1 MRLTT
6 PYIKSDL
13 LSGMVVFLVALPL
26 CLGIALASGA
36 PLFSG
41 IISGVIGG
49 IVVGWLS
56 QSHVSVS
63 GPAAGLT
70 AIILTAIQTLGSFE
84 LFLTAVVLAGLFQL
98 ALGLLQAGSISNFF
112 PSNVIE
118 GMLTGIGI
126 IIILK
131 QLPHAVGY
139 DADATTNFAF
149 LEDSS
154 KNSLTAIQTAFSS
167 IEPGAMLIAATSF
180 GILVAFQHLPQLRKL
195 RVLPGGLVAVV
206 AGVLLNEIFIGTGS
220 AIALHNEHL
229 VQLPVATSWSNLMAE
244 MQYPSIKGLL
254 NKQVW
259 MLALTIAA
267 VASLESLL
275 SLEASVKMD
284 PYKRFAS
291 SNAELKAQ
299 GIGNILSGLVGG
311 MPMTSVIVRST
322 ANIDSGART
331 KRSAIFHGIL
341 LLVAFLF
348 IPVVLNK
355 IPLAT
360 LAVILIHIGYKLASP
375 KVFRHMWRSG
385 YAQFI
390 PFMATII
397 AVVFTDLLKGVG
409 IGFAVSV
416 LFILRGNMQLAYFFH
431 KEEHHEG
438 ARIRIKLA
446 QEVSFLNKAAI
457 KQTLAHLP
465 QNSRIV
471 IDASETV
478 YIDHDVLELIRDFSS
493 SGAADKNITVDL
505 TGFRHEYRI
514 ENTQQH
520 VADDVSNKPASSK
533 SSFT

>member
-1 MRLTT
+1 MKYLTRH
-6 PYIKSDL
+6 IQSDL
-13 LSGMVVFLVALPL
+13 LSGILVFLVALPL

-41 IISGVIGG
+41 IITGVIGG

-70 AIILTAIQTLGSFE
+70 AIILTAIQTLGSFD
-84 LFLTAVVLAGLFQL
+84 LFLSAVVLAGLLQL
-98 ALGLLQAGSISNFF
+98 LLGLLKAGNISNFF

-118 GMLTGIGI
+118 GMLSGIGI

-139 DADATTNFAF
+139 DADVTTNFAF
-149 LEDSS
+149 LENSS
-154 KNSLTAIQTAFSS
+154 KNSFAAITTAFTS
-167 IEPGAMLIAATSF
+167 IEPGAIIIAAAALI
-180 GILVAFQHLPQLRKL
+180 ILLAYQNLPSLQRI

-206 AGVLLNEIFIGTGS
+206 AGILLNEVFIRTGS
-220 AIALHNEHL
+220 AWALHKEHL
-229 VQLPVATSWSNLMAE
+229 VNLPIATSWNSLLAQI
-244 MQYPSIKGLL
+244 QYPSIRGWLHPE
-254 NKQVW
+254 VW
-259 MLALTIAA
+259 MLAFTITA
-267 VASLESLL
+267 VASIESLL

-291 SNAELKAQ
+291 SNAELSAQ
-299 GIGNILSGLVGG
+299 GIGNIVSGLLGG
-311 MPMTSVIVRST
+311 LPMTSVIVRST
-322 ANIDSGART
+322 ANIDAGART
-331 KRSAIFHGIL
+331 KLSAIFHGIF
-341 LLVAFLF
+341 LLVAVLF
-348 IPVVLNK
+348 IPALLNK

-360 LAVILIHIGYKLASP
+360 LAVILIVIGYKLTSP

-390 PFMATII
+390 PFVVTIV
-397 AVVFTDLLKGVG
+397 AVVSTDLLKGVG
-409 IGFAVSV
+409 IGFAVSI
-416 LFILRGNMQLAYFFH
+416 LFILRGNMKLAYFFH
-431 KEEHHEG
+431 KETHHDG

-465 QNSRIV
+465 ENSRV
-471 IDASETV
+471 LIDASETV

-493 SGAADKNITVDL
+493 TGAADKNIIVDL
-505 TGFRHEYRI
+505 SGFRNEYRI

-520 VADDVSNKPASSK
+520 VMDEDKRI
-533 SSFT
+533 